1 MELVQA
7 KEQHLGRAMEL
18 INQAKAFLKAS
29 GVDQWQQGYPD
40 EACIAR
46 DIKTSKGYLC
56 VQQQEI
62 IGYLCI
68 DFDGEPAY
76 DTLNG
81 KWLSEQPYVV
91 VHRMTFDPNARGTGL
106 ASKAFALTEELSR
119 ARGVRSFKIDT
130 DNDNKIMKHLMAK
143 NGFTY
148 CGTICFDNSEKIAY
162 EKLI

>member
-1 MELVQA
+1 MELVPA
-7 KEQHLGRAMEL
+7 RGEHLGMIMEL
-18 INQAKAFLKAS
+18 INQAKEFLRS
-29 GVDQWQQGYPD
+29 NGVDQWQQGYPD
-40 EACIAR
+40 EACIER
-46 DIKTSKGYLC
+46 DIKTGKGYLC
-56 VQQQEI
+56 VQQDGI
-62 IGYLCI
+62 VGYLCI

-81 KWLSEQPYVV
+81 RWLSEQPYVV
-91 VHRMTFDPNARGTGL
+91 VHRMTFDRNVRGTGL
-106 ASKAFALTEELSR
+106 ASKAFTLTEELSR
-119 ARGVRSFKIDT
+119 ARGVHSFKIDT